1 MAIPPM
7 NRSAVLRVA
16 RPTDNLGA
24 LSRMYIDGFGFEKLA
39 AFENHRGFDGII
51 LGHPQ
56 APFHLEFTAQRDH
69 SAGTAP
75 DPDHLLVFYVPDVGE
90 WERVCGRLERAGFA
104 PVKSW
109 NPYWDERGR
118 TFEDIDGH
126 RVVVQNDEWVI

>member
-1 MAIPPM
+1 MAILPM

-24 LSRMYIDGFGFEKLA
+24 LSRMYMDGFGFERLA

-56 APFHLEFTAQRDH
+56 APYHLEFTAQQGH
-69 SAGTAP
+69 SAGAVP
-75 DPDHLLVFYVPDVGE
+75 SPDHLLVFYLPEVGE
-90 WERVCGRLERAGFA
+90 WERVCERLERAGFA

-109 NPYWDERGR
+109 NPYWDEHGR

-126 RVVVQNDEWVI
+126 RVVVQNDEWAV